1 MIERR
6 ESRESIIDNWM
17 GIDLGT
23 IYSCIG
29 IIRKEQIDVV
39 ADKADGTRII
49 PSMVCYK
56 DKKWLYGNSAKNN
69 MIEYAKS
76 TMFESKRLI
85 GLKYNNKEVQR
96 DIINWPVKKIE
107 DPITKK
113 PQYAIK
119 VDNKEKTFFPED
131 VSSMI
136 LKYLKQNAE
145 TYTNSKINKAVIT
158 VPAHFNNF
166 QREATIKA
174 AELAGLEV
182 MRIINEPTAA
192 AIAYAETINTDAK
205 EKKVLIFDIG
215 GGTFD
220 VSILKIKNNE
230 YYVLSS
236 CGVSHLGG
244 EDFNQR
250 LVEYV
255 IKEIK
260 KKPEFKDI
268 DLDNKSDPKI
278 LKALKRLRI
287 EVENVKLELSRETEA
302 SFFLDTFYN
311 GEDFKLTIQRKTY
324 EKLCKDLWDKCIVK
338 IEEALKLANLKKE
351 NIDEIILVG
360 GSVRTP
366 KIQEMVKNYFGKEPL
381 QNVNVEEVV
390 AIGATIAPQLD
401 LKIHDIITKRIGI
414 EIENGKMSTI
424 FHVGTVLPVK
434 NKPLRY
440 SRIFEIGGN
449 NPSTKQVI
457 KIYEGNEPIARNN
470 TFLGKF
476 TLELDKNQKKK
487 KITILMEL
495 DHNSILKVIGKI
507 NDEKNNEI
515 TIKREL
521 EG

>member
-1 MIERR
+1 MVERR
-6 ESRESIIDNWM
+6 ESITDKWM

-29 IIRKEQIDVV
+29 IIRKAQIEIV
-39 ADKADGTRII
+39 ADNADGTRII

-56 DKKWLYGNSAKNN
+56 DKDKEWLYGNGAKNN
-69 MIEYAKS
+69 MIEFAES

-85 GLKYNNKEVQR
+85 GLKYKNKEVQK
-96 DIINWPVKKIE
+96 DIKDWQVKIIE

-113 PQYAIK
+113 PQYVIE
-119 VDNKEKTFFPED
+119 VDNKEKPFFAED

-136 LKYLKQNAE
+136 LQYLKQNAE
-145 TYTNSKINKAVIT
+145 TFTNLEINKAVIT

-182 MRIINEPTAA
+182 IQIINEPTAA
-192 AIAYAETINTDAK
+192 AIAYAETINTDTN

-230 YYVLSS
+230 YHVLSS

-250 LVEYV
+250 LEEYV

-260 KKPEFKDI
+260 KRPEFKDM
-268 DLDNKSDPKI
+268 DLNNKSDRKI

-287 EVENVKLELSRETEA
+287 EVESVKVELSKHKSV
-302 SFFLDTFYN
+302 SFFLDSFYN
-311 GEDFKLTIQRKTY
+311 GEDFQLTIERKTY
-324 EKLCKDLWDKCIVK
+324 EELCKDLWDKCIVK
-338 IEEALKLANLKKE
+338 IEEALKLADLKKE

-366 KIQEMVKNYFGKEPL
+366 KIQEIVKKYFGKEPL
-381 QNVNVEEVV
+381 QKVNVEEVV
-390 AIGATIAPQLD
+390 AIGATLAPTLD
-401 LKIHDIITKRIGI
+401 LKIHDIITKSIGI

-424 FHVGTVLPVK
+424 FGVGTVLPVK
-434 NKPLRY
+434 NKPLKY
-440 SRIFEIGGN
+440 SKDYIVGGK
-449 NPSTKQVI
+449 NPLTKQVI
-457 KIYEGNEPIARNN
+457 KIYEGNDPIAKNN
-470 TFLGKF
+470 TLLGKF
-476 TLELDKNQKKK
+476 TLELDKNQKEK

-507 NDEKNNEI
+507 NEEKNKEI
-515 TIKREL
+515 TIKREF
-521 EG
+521 EE